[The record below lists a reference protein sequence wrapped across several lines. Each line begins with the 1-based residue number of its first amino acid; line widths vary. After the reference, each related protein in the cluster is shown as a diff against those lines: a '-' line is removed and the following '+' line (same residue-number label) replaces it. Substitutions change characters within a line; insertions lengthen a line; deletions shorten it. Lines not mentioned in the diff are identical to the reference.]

1 MIWILGCKS
10 GRKKGKWEDWQGLWM
25 QQREKGLLTVKIKYH
40 SCHFIRVGKR
50 LVKWEILITITTI
63 IEVMIA
69 WLIISMIHKLC
80 Q

>member
-1 MIWILGCKS
+1 
-10 GRKKGKWEDWQGLWM
+10 M
-25 QQREKGLLTVKIKYH
+25 QQREKGLSTVRIKYH
-40 SCHFIRVGKR
+40 SCHFIRVRKK
-50 LVKWEILITITTI
+50 LVRWEILITITTI

>member
-1 MIWILGCKS
+1 M
-10 GRKKGKWEDWQGLWM
+10 E
-25 QQREKGLLTVKIKYH
+25 QREKGLLTVRIKYH
-40 SCHFIRVGKR
+40 SCHFIRVSKR
-50 LVKWEILITITTI
+50 LVRWEILTTITIITTITTI

>member
-1 MIWILGCKS
+1 
-10 GRKKGKWEDWQGLWM
+10 M
-25 QQREKGLLTVKIKYH
+25 QQREKGLSTVRIKYH
-40 SCHFIRVGKR
+40 SCHFIRVRKR
-50 LVKWEILITITTI
+50 LVRWEILTTITTITTI